1 VYYSNGGRY
10 YYSSNCSSCVT
21 AKPVESKSEGAEKAT
36 EEKAEKLPAPETK
49 AEETKSAEKPADGK
63 DI

>member
-1 VYYSNGGRY
+1 
-10 YYSSNCSSCVT
+10 VT

-36 EEKAEKLPAPETK
+36 EKKAEKLPAPETK